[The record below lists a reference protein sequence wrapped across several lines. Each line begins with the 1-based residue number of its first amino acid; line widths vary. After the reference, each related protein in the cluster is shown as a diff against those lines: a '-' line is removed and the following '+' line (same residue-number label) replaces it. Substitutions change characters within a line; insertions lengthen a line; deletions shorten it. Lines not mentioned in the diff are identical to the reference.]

1 MITENA
7 KSEGGI
13 ACRRKS
19 SSKRYKSMPVWNL
32 QRCGNLVF
40 VYLIQALALRD
51 GPLESCHGGGVG
63 GDGNFCMHEFL
74 LLHLLCRIFFLRL
87 LECSFWHL
95 QKLPS
100 LFSSNDFFC
109 SRPFRPLGHTC
120 RMGTL
125 LWVVPFDTSCSL
137 QGFQQGSYTDP
148 LKLHNFTLAIF
159 SSFTMTEH

>member
-40 VYLIQALALRD
+40 VYLLQALALRD

-74 LLHLLCRIFFLRL
+74 LLHLLCRIFFFTFTGMFFLAFTKVTKSIF
-87 LECSFWHL
+87 LERFFL
-95 QKLPS
+95 FPPLPS
-100 LFSSNDFFC
+100 LRAHVSY
-109 SRPFRPLGHTC
+109 GYT
-120 RMGTL
+120 
-125 LWVVPFDTSCSL
+125 VV
-137 QGFQQGSYTDP
+137 GST
-148 LKLHNFTLAIF
+148 F
-159 SSFTMTEH
+159 